1 MSWVPPEGP
10 SDHNLHVLAQ
20 GDVNDRRS
28 PLWVRVVGS
37 LVVIG
42 IVAGLV
48 SSLLLAEDSP
58 PKKTGA
64 QLLKAL
70 VDELSG
76 FVETERSLKFV
87 RPVKVELLDEEAFI
101 KRLLEDAE
109 EDRADTEKMEEL
121 LGVLGL
127 IESNG
132 KLFDDLN
139 KFLAEAV
146 LGFYD
151 PETDE
156 LVVRGLEATPFVR
169 LTLVHELTHALDDQV
184 YNIDR
189 QDLLDADDERGLG
202 FSALVEGSALSV
214 ESAYRKSLSSAER
227 SRATRE
233 EQRFGS
239 DIELDIS
246 WVISDLI
253 GFPYVVGE
261 ELVDTIVRHFGNK
274 KLAAAFE
281 NPPSTSEQLLNP
293 QLYIEGEG
301 AIAVEPPPSDGT
313 QIDQGSFGQYF
324 LGLIFTD
331 VLDSQEEIDA
341 ATNGWGGDW
350 YVAWRQGSQT
360 CIRASFKGDTER
372 DLDELGDAF
381 DKWAKSNNDIEVD
394 RASDLVTITACKEGL
409 GPFSQG
415 SVRS

>member
-1 MSWVPPEGP
+1 MTWVPPEGS
-10 SDHNLHVLAQ
+10 SDQNLHGLAEENA
-20 GDVNDRRS
+20 NDRRS
-28 PLWVRVVGS
+28 PGWVRVVGS

-58 PKKTGA
+58 PKKTDA

-70 VDELSG
+70 VDELSS
-76 FVETERSLKFV
+76 FVATERSLKFV
-87 RPVKVELLDEEAFI
+87 RPVKVELLDDEAFI

-127 IESNG
+127 IVPNG

-189 QDLLDADDERGLG
+189 QDLMDADDERGLG

-214 ESAYRKSLSSAER
+214 ESAYRKSLSSSQR
-227 SRATRE
+227 SQAIRE

-301 AIAVEPPPSDGT
+301 AIEVEPLP
-313 QIDQGSFGQYF
+313 
-324 LGLIFTD
+324 L
-331 VLDSQEEIDA
+331 
-341 ATNGWGGDW
+341 
-350 YVAWRQGSQT
+350 
-360 CIRASFKGDTER
+360 
-372 DLDELGDAF
+372 
-381 DKWAKSNNDIEVD
+381 
-394 RASDLVTITACKEGL
+394 TAL
-409 GPFSQG
+409 
-415 SVRS
+415 R